1 MGSKL
6 YSHNNQKK
14 FSIVLKTFSLFS
26 FMVVKMAEIFAKN
39 YWGEKV
45 FHGAIQKHELF
56 VEISDIGD
64 PTPFFVNTKINK
76 KCVEM

>member
-1 MGSKL
+1 
-6 YSHNNQKK
+6 
-14 FSIVLKTFSLFS
+14 
-26 FMVVKMAEIFAKN
+26 MVVKMAEIFAKN
-39 YWGEKV
+39 DWGEKV

-64 PTPFFVNTKINK
+64 PTPFFVNTKINE